1 MQLEHLSDSLLELM
15 VNQRNIQYVPIIIL
29 DDLLDCFCLGSG
41 VSFILLIL
49 RVKTLCIIY
58 DDPSW

>member
-1 MQLEHLSDSLLELM
+1 MQLEDLSDSLLELM

-29 DDLLDCFCLGSG
+29 GDLLHCFRLGSG

-49 RVKTLCIIY
+49 
-58 DDPSW
+58 

>member
-29 DDLLDCFCLGSG
+29 GDLLDCFHPGSG
-41 VSFILLIL
+41 VSFILLIIRIKL
-49 RVKTLCIIY
+49 RCIIY
-58 DDPSW
+58 NDPSW